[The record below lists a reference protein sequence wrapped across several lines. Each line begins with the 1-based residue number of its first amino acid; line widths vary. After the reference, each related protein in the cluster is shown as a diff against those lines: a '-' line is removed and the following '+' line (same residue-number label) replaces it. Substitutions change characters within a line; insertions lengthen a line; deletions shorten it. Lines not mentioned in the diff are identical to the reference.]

1 MRNGALNHKNNSGR
15 LMQRMQPEAAETA
28 IDCGNLFPRNANG
41 QMRHNSGRG
50 GDMDE
55 EERMMDKLLMH
66 YRKKGSDLTN
76 NETHTDAVHKV
87 SLAPCI
93 PRVEL
98 SRYHLNLLARA
109 KMRRFMLDA
118 HHFSRKVLGVR
129 MFTQKCQTLMNCLLG
144 SRL

>member
-66 YRKKGSDLTN
+66 YT
-76 NETHTDAVHKV
+76 
-87 SLAPCI
+87 
-93 PRVEL
+93 
-98 SRYHLNLLARA
+98 
-109 KMRRFMLDA
+109 
-118 HHFSRKVLGVR
+118 
-129 MFTQKCQTLMNCLLG
+129 CLLYT
-144 SRL
+144 SPSPRDS